1 MNLILYGPP
10 GAGKTTIGQLVAAR
24 LNYQFIDGDD
34 WIEKKWS
41 RSVVSYFDGD
51 AVSAFRARE
60 TEACRT
66 WSALERCVI
75 APGGGALIN
84 PHSRAALAATGV
96 TLCLTA
102 TLDTLLS
109 RLNDSHPRPL
119 LHADPRAH
127 LAALLQERETLY
139 NSFPLQ
145 ISTDNRPPESIA
157 EEVLALFRANEH
169 LTRFDLPA
177 STALMGHGL
186 LNHLPELLASH
197 HLQPPYLLI
206 SDSNTAPLYSAVISH
221 ALSPSPDDAFGL
233 RRQETRSGRR
243 GEVVFPAGE
252 SSKTLDT
259 LRALYSACL
268 AHSLDRHGTI
278 LALGG
283 GVVGDVAG
291 FVAATFMRGVR
302 WVNLP
307 TTILAMADSS
317 LGGKVGVDLPEG
329 KNLVGAFHPPTL
341 ILADFDT
348 LATLPAIETRCGLAE
363 IIKSALIA
371 DPALFSEINSFYN
384 MNQHPE
390 YSEAQSKDVLPS
402 APLLPSEARSP
413 AAFPCPPAFVTRAA
427 SIKVGFVTSDPFEK
441 AERAKLNLGHTI
453 GHGVESASG
462 YALRHGEAVAI
473 GLVAEARL
481 AETLGLAASG
491 LAEQIATCLQ
501 NVGLPTRCVGLD
513 PHAIRAAMS
522 GDKKKSGGQL
532 KFTLPKNIGEVE
544 FGIEVEEQTLSAI
557 LEQITH
563 A

>member
-1 MNLILYGPP
+1 
-10 GAGKTTIGQLVAAR
+10 
-24 LNYQFIDGDD
+24 
-34 WIEKKWS
+34 
-41 RSVVSYFDGD
+41 
-51 AVSAFRARE
+51 
-60 TEACRT
+60 
-66 WSALERCVI
+66 
-75 APGGGALIN
+75 
-84 PHSRAALAATGV
+84 
-96 TLCLTA
+96 
-102 TLDTLLS
+102 
-109 RLNDSHPRPL
+109 
-119 LHADPRAH
+119 
-127 LAALLQERETLY
+127 
-139 NSFPLQ
+139 
-145 ISTDNRPPESIA
+145 
-157 EEVLALFRANEH
+157 
-169 LTRFDLPA
+169 
-177 STALMGHGL
+177 
-186 LNHLPELLASH
+186 
-197 HLQPPYLLI
+197 
-206 SDSNTAPLYSAVISH
+206 VISH